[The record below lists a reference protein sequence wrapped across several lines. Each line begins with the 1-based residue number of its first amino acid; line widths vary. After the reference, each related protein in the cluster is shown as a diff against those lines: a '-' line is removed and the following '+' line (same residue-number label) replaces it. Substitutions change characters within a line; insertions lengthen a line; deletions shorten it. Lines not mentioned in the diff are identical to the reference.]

1 MQVTIN
7 GEREE
12 VSLTLKRAA
21 GQLGAEEL
29 YVNDRPVVRVTHSR
43 ADDVP
48 VFLVVDEDTVVE
60 VDPPSFYAID
70 GMHYDWQPEAQARSV
85 AEGSGT

>member
-7 GEREE
+7 GVREE

-43 ADDVP
+43 VDEVP
-48 VFLVVDEDTVVE
+48 VILVVDEDTVVE

-70 GMHYDWQPEAQARSV
+70 GMDHDWQPEARERSV
-85 AEGSGT
+85 AQGSSS